1 MEKWRESRAALSATN
16 DKITAVNREIL
27 EQLAGALPA
36 EAAWQVRLA
45 YNQAAYPEIFREGA
59 DKMLEGALS
68 IPDLD
73 DTQRERISDLS
84 AQYRADFFAICEE
97 MVGLRK
103 QRDFDVLGGQM
114 PEKSDIDREIE
125 LEKLRWNRNEIINR
139 VRLKLA
145 LILNDDQAKVLPELH
160 SGRK

>member
-1 MEKWRESRAALSATN
+1 MLLHAAHRHAEVLGLADDDDSF
-16 DKITAVNREIL
+16 RL
-27 EQLAGALPA
+27 E
-36 EAAWQVRLA
+36 RLH
-45 YNQAAYPEIFREGA
+45 
-59 DKMLEGALS
+59 
-68 IPDLD
+68 
-73 DTQRERISDLS
+73 ERIGDLS
-84 AQYRADFFAICEE
+84 AQYRADFFAICDQ

-114 PEKSDIDREIE
+114 PEKADIDREIE

-160 SGRK
+160 SGRR